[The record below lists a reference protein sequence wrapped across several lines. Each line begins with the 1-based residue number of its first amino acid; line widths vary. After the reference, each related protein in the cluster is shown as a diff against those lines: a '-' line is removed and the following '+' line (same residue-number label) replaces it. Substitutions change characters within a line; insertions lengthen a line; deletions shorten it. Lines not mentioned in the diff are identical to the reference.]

1 MVTHSISVPLAPT
14 SVTTTTDQEIN
25 TIGTQTT
32 KPALQSQMPNL
43 NITIAKPTPI
53 TMHHSTT
60 IEADTEG
67 IKSGT
72 INYVQC
78 MLIKIKCSGYC
89 MR

>member
-43 NITIAKPTPI
+43 NIAIAEPTPI

-60 IEADTEG
+60 VETDTEG

-72 INYVQC
+72 INYYIMYNVC
-78 MLIKIKCSGYC
+78 
-89 MR
+89 